1 MSNFNNLWNNWYSTK
16 VLTEMKKR
24 TRDRVVAISKKIKEE
39 AGLEGLNDSY
49 TRMAA
54 FPEIFGD
61 KLRIVVE
68 AKDSELVI
76 MSKYLGSLQQLVA
89 ASLKDKKEKGFLKP
103 PYFGSSFITDQTIVK
118 ETKRRL
124 QEDGGGT
131 YEIDVAYYQPTLI
144 IQYVNMQEQEKKE
157 IFSLL
162 KAFNKFKMKEAADYW
177 GKIQSKYTK
186 DKDFINNLTTQWF
199 AINKSHEERKTK
211 FGGKQKAIVY
221 SRAPIDVLRMSD
233 HPMIS
238 SCHSQGGGYFQCAV
252 QEAVRGGAIAYSVN
266 QEDIQKIIDEDRLQ
280 DIEIFE
286 DNERGVKG
294 INPDGRIRIRRMFD
308 TDTKQEYALPEIR
321 VYGQPP
327 ASFQNSVLSWSAEN
341 QKSKFTNLETGEF
354 QLPEIK
360 NAIRVGGSY
369 EDNYAPDLYNRLAKK
384 VANSFGI
391 KDEDVPTSNV
401 YIQSVTV
408 DEGLDLMSNCERIS
422 RNIRNEMVTF
432 DMTTIANYKII
443 CKNNGKTGIAFTR
456 EGRIEDFNDEFNDE
470 FVAIEFNLKYEIHE
484 NNIKG
489 KLKTELNNDII
500 KQIINKGGE
509 TSPDF
514 YFYKLY
520 KFLNLEGTEFKP
532 RKNGQHLIFEAD
544 ANLTFK
550 TVEEL
555 RTLKN
560 EIYNY
565 DNDDNNYR
573 NFERAGIA
581 LDFIEMQPFDT
592 AYAKRLFRDVK
603 NSDYMFYYESAYGS
617 YNGSTV
623 LLAPPSESSRSERT
637 KAYDRGD
644 LKQVDMFPS
653 TYNGF
658 LEGIMEYFY
667 VYSIPKEALRASL
680 KYPTKER
687 HPDGVLY
694 RSLKMQADRKKDEI
708 IKDIQKVVY
717 NMPDKIINSFGRLA
731 QSIIEFGPTVRN
743 PEVIINNE
751 TGEYDIEKD
760 IQIAFTL
767 KINLS
772 TSLSSDNQEK
782 ALKLVEYFYNNF
794 YKFRDNLEEQL
805 INDLKQKG
813 SQLVK
818 NLMSDA
824 YLKGIK
830 GEKPL
835 VEPIAEIKKE
845 DIPNIMKQLEQ
856 PVIQQARESWEN
868 SNGVTTDRKIPF
880 FATITNEQMIRVYYS
895 STTNYKKI
903 NPLEENLYYL
913 DFNIELF
920 KSNTG
925 TYLLIKCP
933 MIFQYT
939 SISDINIQGLNME
952 DIIADLASTIVNT
965 YYRAKAYNTTY
976 QEQEEYLAGKESQ
989 MVFDIS
995 KETKELIQ
1003 TRQKAKATKA
1013 DKDAVIAATT
1023 EDEKQMKMFER
1034 KMNKKLI
1041 KERLIKWYKRN
1052 S

>member
-1 MSNFNNLWNNWYSTK
+1 
-16 VLTEMKKR
+16 
-24 TRDRVVAISKKIKEE
+24 
-39 AGLEGLNDSY
+39 
-49 TRMAA
+49 
-54 FPEIFGD
+54 
-61 KLRIVVE
+61 
-68 AKDSELVI
+68 
-76 MSKYLGSLQQLVA
+76 
-89 ASLKDKKEKGFLKP
+89 
-103 PYFGSSFITDQTIVK
+103 
-118 ETKRRL
+118 
-124 QEDGGGT
+124 
-131 YEIDVAYYQPTLI
+131 
-144 IQYVNMQEQEKKE
+144 MQEQQKKE

-199 AINKSHEERKTK
+199 TINKSHEERKMK
-211 FGGKQKAIVY
+211 YGGQRKAIVY

-238 SCHSQGGGYFQCAV
+238 SCHSQGGGYFSCAV
-252 QEAVRGGAIAYSVN
+252 QEAIRGGAIAYSVN

-321 VYGQPP
+321 IYGQPP
-327 ASFQNSVLSWSAEN
+327 ASFQNSVLNWSAEN

-354 QLPEIK
+354 ELPDIK

-369 EDNYAPDLYNRLAKK
+369 EDNYAPELYNRLAKK

-391 KDEDVPTSNV
+391 KDEDVPNSNI
-401 YIQSVTV
+401 YIESVTV
-408 DEGLDLMSNCERIS
+408 DEGLDLMTPCERGA
-422 RNIRNEMVTF
+422 RDIRNEIVTF
-432 DMTTIANYKII
+432 DMTRIADYKVI
-443 CKNNGKTGIAFTR
+443 CKNNGKTGIAHTR
-456 EGRIEDFNDEFNDE
+456 ESGTEDFNEEFNED
-470 FVAIEFNLKYEIHE
+470 FVAIEFNFKYEIYQ
-484 NNIKG
+484 NLIKG

-500 KQIINKGGE
+500 KQIINKSGE
-509 TSPDF
+509 ISPDF

-520 KFLNLEGTEFKP
+520 KFLNLEGTEFKRRIP
-532 RKNGQHLIFEAD
+532 VSLRTSDRVIFEAD

-560 EIYNY
+560 EILSY
-565 DNDDNNYR
+565 DNDTDPYR
-573 NFERAGIA
+573 NFEKVGIS
-581 LDFIEMQPFDT
+581 LGFIEMQPFDT
-592 AYAKRLFRDVK
+592 AYAKRLFRDVN

-617 YNGSTV
+617 TV
-623 LLAPPSESSRSERT
+623 LLTPPSESSRSERT
-637 KAYDRGD
+637 KAYDRGN
-644 LKQVDMFPS
+644 LKQTDMFP
-653 TYNGF
+653 TIYNGF
-658 LEGIMEYFY
+658 LEGIVEYFY
-667 VYSIPKEALRASL
+667 VYSIPKEDLRASL

-687 HPDGVLY
+687 HPDGVVY
-694 RSLKMQADRKKDEI
+694 RALKIEANRKKDEI

-751 TGEYDIEKD
+751 TGEADIERD

-772 TSLSSDNQEK
+772 TSLSSDQQEQ

-805 INDLKQKG
+805 INNLTQKS

-818 NLMSDA
+818 SLMSDA

-835 VEPIAEIKKE
+835 ADPIPDIKQE
-845 DIPNIMKQLEQ
+845 DIPNIVKQLEQ
-856 PVIQQARESWEN
+856 PVIEKARESWDN
-868 SNGVTTDRKIPF
+868 SNGRHTDLKVPF
-880 FATITNEQMIRVYYS
+880 FATITDEEMIRVYYS
-895 STTNYKKI
+895 STADYKKV
-903 NPLEENLYYL
+903 NPLEEKLFYL
-913 DFNIELF
+913 DFKIEYY
-920 KSNTG
+920 KSAIT

-933 MIFQYT
+933 TIYQNH
-939 SISDINIQGLNME
+939 SITDLNIEVLNME
-952 DIIADLASTIVNT
+952 EIIESLAETITVT
-965 YYRAKAYNTTY
+965 HYRSKAIGTTY
-976 QEQEEYLAGKESQ
+976 KEQEKYLAGKESQ

-1003 TRQKAKATKA
+1003 TREKAKATKA
-1013 DKDAVIAATT
+1013 DKDAAIATTT